1 MNVVFDMKL
10 FICAASIFLTL
21 SLVMMAL
28 VQSNRNI
35 PTVID
40 IAWLISFLISVIIY
54 FTL

>member
-21 SLVMMAL
+21 SLVMMVL
-28 VQSNRNI
+28 IKLNRNI
-35 PTVID
+35 PSVID
-40 IAWLISFLISVIIY
+40 IAWLTSFLISVIIY